1 MAEWFSTDS
10 DLLWYLG
17 IVIAF
22 FAFFIWNSTRLK
34 RNRAKQKK
42 RNFRKRFMDRK
53 KNVSK
58 EE

>member
-1 MAEWFSTDS
+1 MAEWFSTDGN
-10 DLLWYLG
+10 LLWYLG

-34 RNRAKQKK
+34 RNRAKQKE
-42 RNFRKRFMDRK
+42 RNFRKRYMERK